1 VEDMMDNQNETEEK
15 KTRKGNLLEEFSGQ
29 LIDGF
34 IILIGELFIYIIFL
48 LFSGTLLGIIFAA
61 IFFGWGVL
69 FLLLPFAVLV
79 YILFKKYSR

>member
-1 VEDMMDNQNETEEK
+1 MDNQNETEEK
-15 KTRKGNLLEEFSGQ
+15 KTRKGNLLEEFGGQ

-34 IILIGELFIYIIFL
+34 ITLIGELFIYIIIL

>member
-1 VEDMMDNQNETEEK
+1 MDNQNETEEK
-15 KTRKGNLLEEFSGQ
+15 KTRKGNLLEEFGGQ

-34 IILIGELFIYIIFL
+34 ITLIGELFIYIIFL
-48 LFSGTLLGIIFAA
+48 LFLGTLLGIIFAA
-61 IFFGWGVL
+61 IFFGWGIL

>member
-1 VEDMMDNQNETEEK
+1 MDNQNETEEK
-15 KTRKGNLLEEFSGQ
+15 KTRRGNLLEEFGNQ

-34 IILIGELFIYIIFL
+34 IALIGELFIYIIFL

>member
-1 VEDMMDNQNETEEK
+1 MDNQNETEEK
-15 KTRKGNLLEEFSGQ
+15 KTRRGNLLEEFGGQ

-34 IILIGELFIYIIFL
+34 ITLIGELFIYIIFL
-48 LFSGTLLGIIFAA
+48 LFLGTLLGIIFAA

>member
-1 VEDMMDNQNETEEK
+1 MDNQNETEEK

>member
-1 VEDMMDNQNETEEK
+1 MMDNQNETEEK
-15 KTRKGNLLEEFSGQ
+15 KTRKGNLLEEFCGQ

-34 IILIGELFIYIIFL
+34 ITLIGELFIYIIFL
-48 LFSGTLLGIIFAA
+48 LFSATLLGIIFAA

>member
-1 VEDMMDNQNETEEK
+1 MDNQNETEEK
-15 KTRKGNLLEEFSGQ
+15 KTRSGNLLEEFGGQ

-34 IILIGELFIYIIFL
+34 ITLIGELFIYIIIL